1 MQVPQWFIYK
11 VAIPALALKERLQTG
26 VAFNPLD
33 SRTKEDPYPYY
44 AWLRMKDPVHRSAIM
59 RGWVLSRHA
68 DCFAVL
74 RDQRFGVEPEHA
86 GAPALPPEIAEG
98 AFYRL
103 FRHSLLALDPPDHT
117 RLRSLAR
124 KAFTRGAVERMRP
137 RIVAIVDELLAEPL
151 QRGEMDI
158 IADFAF
164 PLPVIVIAEM
174 LGVPPEDRAQ
184 FKAWSDDL
192 GEGLEPLLTPEQVQ
206 RADRAARELSAY
218 LRAII
223 GERRRHPREDLLSA
237 LVLAEEEG
245 NRLSE
250 QELFSMCALLLAAGN
265 ETTTN
270 LIGNGML
277 ALLRNP
283 DQLQLLRERP
293 DLIENAVEELLR
305 YDSPVQMTSR
315 FAMEDVEIGGRMI
328 RRGEM
333 IITLLGAANR
343 DPAVFPYPNRLDITR
358 TPGPHLAFGLGVHYC
373 LGAPLARLE
382 GAIAIDALVR
392 RTQDLRLAGQPRWR
406 ETLVLR
412 GLRTLPVAF
421 TASAARSTSA
431 PEIVAA
437 SAN

>member
-1 MQVPQWFIYK
+1 MQLPPWFIYK
-11 VAIPALALKERLQTG
+11 VAIPTLALKERLQTG
-26 VAFNPLD
+26 VVFNPLD
-33 SRTKEDPYPYY
+33 PRTKEDPYPYY
-44 AWLRMKDPVHRSAIM
+44 AWLRVKDPVHRSAIM

-68 DCFAVL
+68 DVFAVL

-86 GAPALPPEIAEG
+86 GAPAPPPEIAEG

-103 FRHSLLALDPPDHT
+103 FRHSLLSLDPPDHT
-117 RLRSLAR
+117 RLRALAR

-137 RIVAIVDELLAEPL
+137 RIAAIVDELLAEPL
-151 QRGEMDI
+151 RRGEMDI
-158 IADFAF
+158 ISDFAF

-245 NRLSE
+245 DRLNE

-283 DQLQLLRERP
+283 DQLQLLKERP
-293 DLIENAVEELLR
+293 ELIESAVEELLR

-315 FAMEDVEIGGRMI
+315 LATEDVEIGGKRI
-328 RRGEM
+328 RRGQA

-343 DPAVFPYPNRLDITR
+343 DPAVFPHPNRLDITR

-382 GAIAIDALVR
+382 GAIAINALVS
-392 RTQDLRLAGQPRWR
+392 RTRGLRLAGEPRWR

-421 TASAARSTSA
+421 SADGERSMA
-431 PEIVAA
+431 EAAAAA
-437 SAN
+437 SVV